1 MFKKNE
7 EKKNFQGIEINIVAW
22 TPGRD
27 VFKTKIQQYTD
38 DVVVA
43 ECGKKG
49 NKRGWYHCK
58 GVDWIEC
65 NAQKIANS

>member
-1 MFKKNE
+1 M
-7 EKKNFQGIEINIVAW
+7 
-22 TPGRD
+22 
-27 VFKTKIQQYTD
+27 FKTKIQQNTD